1 MKKISMV
8 VLSMILTIS
17 LAAVP
22 AIAAEETEVRIV
34 ASEELTE
41 NAEPEVKTVAEETTV
56 IEKDAEN
63 KKEASVIEQA
73 AEKVQEVIEEVIETV
88 KETAE
93 TVKETAET
101 VKENIEEIREKAEEE
116 AVHAQME
123 IDANIPEE
131 DEEYYN
137 VSTVVFT
144 EDGMLILPRPVKE
157 GKVFIEWNTEE
168 DGSGYG
174 YKAGEIVDPTDIV
187 LYSIWED
194 EVKEEELK
202 AEEVQAE
209 EEIVNDI
216 EAEAEPIKE
225 DAEIKEEVK
234 AEEVKEEE
242 VIAEEVQEEVA
253 EGEDEAKEETGEP
266 EGAVS
271 EDTVEPEGK
280 ASEEGEAE

>member
-1 MKKISMV
+1 MKKISMI
-8 VLSMILTIS
+8 VLSMILAIS

-93 TVKETAET
+93 TVKEN
-101 VKENIEEIREKAEEE
+101 VEEIREKAEEE

-187 LYSIWED
+187 LYSIWEN

-202 AEEVQAE
+202 SY
-209 EEIVNDI
+209 ISSPN
-216 EAEAEPIKE
+216 
-225 DAEIKEEVK
+225 
-234 AEEVKEEE
+234 
-242 VIAEEVQEEVA
+242 
-253 EGEDEAKEETGEP
+253 G
-266 EGAVS
+266 
-271 EDTVEPEGK
+271 
-280 ASEEGEAE
+280 

>member
-93 TVKETAET
+93 TVKE
-101 VKENIEEIREKAEEE
+101 NIEEIREKAEEE

-137 VSTVVFT
+137 VSAVVFT

-216 EAEAEPIKE
+216 KAEAEPIKE

-234 AEEVKEEE
+234 AEEIKEEE

>member
-1 MKKISMV
+1 MKKISMI
-8 VLSMILTIS
+8 VLSMILAIS

-73 AEKVQEVIEEVIETV
+73 AEKVQEAIEEVIETV

-93 TVKETAET
+93 TVKEN
-101 VKENIEEIREKAEEE
+101 VEEIREKAEEE

-280 ASEEGEAE
+280 ASEEE